1 MAASKEDSSWRGT
14 RSFAVVTSHDDSR
27 YTMHRVANAILAVC
41 QFAAMICHIVCF
53 GVLMSKINE
62 IEDKI
67 GPAPSGEEVCILY
80 LGTHEA
86 KNDKGKTVNIVEY
99 NGGHTCDFVIFGSIT
114 LAIFAALM
122 MICLIVRI
130 VLVRK

>member
-1 MAASKEDSSWRGT
+1 MAASKEDLAWRGA
-14 RSFAVVTSHDDSR
+14 RSSAVVVSHDDSR
-27 YTMHRVANAILAVC
+27 YTLHRVANAILAVC

-53 GVLMSKINE
+53 GVLMNKINE

-67 GPAPSGEEVCILY
+67 GRPPSGEEVCILY
-80 LGTHEA
+80 LGSHEG
-86 KNDKGKTVNIVEY
+86 KNDKGETINILEY

-122 MICLIVRI
+122 LICLIVRI